1 MTARDDLSQRVVLR
15 PGAVPIPAWW
25 PHRSRS
31 ALLEAMALNA
41 AEVGFVNSRVE
52 DVVVRAHAS
61 RRTFYAHFDNR
72 EQCLLAAHAAVA
84 DDAFMATADPD
95 PQVAL
100 GRLMRYL
107 AAWPAHAQLLVGDV
121 VAVGPAGQARHEETM
136 ERLAVRLAAWAPDAA
151 RARGA
156 RGDELAHARF
166 GALARL
172 VQRAVLTGQ
181 YRTLPRLTPV
191 LTELATREDPSA

>member
-1 MTARDDLSQRVVLR
+1 MPARVDLSQRVVLR

-31 ALLEAMALNA
+31 TLLEAMALNA

-61 RRTFYAHFDNR
+61 RRTFYAHFENR
-72 EQCLLAAHAAVA
+72 EQCLLAAHAAVVE
-84 DDAFMATADPD
+84 DALIATDGPD
-95 PQVAL
+95 PKAAL

-107 AAWPAHAQLLVGDV
+107 SAWPAHAQLLVGEV
-121 VAVGPAGQARHEETM
+121 LAVGPAGLARHEETM
-136 ERLAVRLAAWAPDAA
+136 TRLAARLEDCAPRTS

-156 RGDELAHARF
+156 RREELAHARF

-172 VQRAVLTGQ
+172 VQQRVMTGQ
-181 YRTLPRLTPV
+181 HRTLPRLTPV
-191 LTELATREDPSA
+191 LTELATRDDPM